1 MKTEEAIAS
10 TSQTTTVV
18 QNGSSTTSAFTRL
31 CRKLSPKRDE
41 PRPSLTV
48 VPNYSSHTTS
58 SLERVFNYIDEDKD
72 GKISPAELQSCLRTV
87 GLEDLSSEDA
97 EAVVES
103 SDSDGDGLLG
113 FEDFVKLVEVEEEEE
128 RLRSLREAFGMYEMG
143 GTGGCITP
151 KSLKRMLSRL
161 GERRTMEEC
170 KTMIRRFDLNG
181 DGVISF
187 DEFKLMML

>member
-18 QNGSSTTSAFTRL
+18 QKSSSSTSAFARL

-48 VPNYSSHTTS
+48 VPNYSSETTS

-113 FEDFVKLVEVEEEEE
+113 FEDFVKLVEVEGEEE

-143 GTGGCITP
+143 GAGGCITP

>member
-10 TSQTTTVV
+10 TSQTTVV
-18 QNGSSTTSAFTRL
+18 QKSSSTTSAFARL

-48 VPNYSSHTTS
+48 VPNYNSETTS

-113 FEDFVKLVEVEEEEE
+113 FEDFVKLVEVEGEEE

-143 GTGGCITP
+143 GAGGCITP

-170 KTMIRRFDLNG
+170 KTMIRKFDLNG

-187 DEFKLMML
+187 DEFKLMMI